1 MSKEK
6 LNTLDGLSVNGTGD
20 IFTNKQHTL
29 QIEHRKPEE
38 YKVHIWGYELCNGAE
53 WQDFLDVANKLGKE
67 KAELE
72 NELEL
77 TEKAL
82 ELACNKIGDMFGSN
96 YQEAWFFAD
105 VGNSIITRE
114 YFEEYFKTK
123 AKEMIKSDLE

>member
-53 WQDFLDVANKLGKE
+53 WKDFLDVVNKLGEE

-72 NELEL
+72 NELEI
-77 TEKAL
+77 TKKAL
-82 ELACNKIGDMFGSN
+82 ELAVQQLDDAKDML
-96 YQEAWFFAD
+96 
-105 VGNSIITRE
+105 RE
-114 YFEEYFKTK
+114 CGKRDWAGMLDTSVDYFKAR